1 MWGESSVSDDII
13 IATKR
18 MVKCQVAFGAVAI
31 LYEVFF
37 STARGRNIESALI
50 GVLLAVVPSLI
61 GMLLASY
68 KARSRPNKSVKDLI
82 QLSRNAKIIYTIIF
96 FFFIFHFMVIR
107 NVAVITSYCIT
118 FLGCFISPFWYQQD
132 LTLLHKYF

>member
-1 MWGESSVSDDII
+1 MWGENCVSDDII

-18 MVKCQVAFGAVAI
+18 LVKCQVAFGAVAM

-50 GVLLAVVPSLI
+50 GVLLAIVPSLI

-68 KARSRPNKSVKDLI
+68 KATLRSNKSVKDLI
-82 QLSRNAKIIYTIIF
+82 QLSRNAKLIYTVVF
-96 FFFIFHFMVIR
+96 FGLVFHFMVIR
-107 NVAVITSYCIT
+107 NVVVIISYCIT

-132 LTLLHKYF
+132 RVK